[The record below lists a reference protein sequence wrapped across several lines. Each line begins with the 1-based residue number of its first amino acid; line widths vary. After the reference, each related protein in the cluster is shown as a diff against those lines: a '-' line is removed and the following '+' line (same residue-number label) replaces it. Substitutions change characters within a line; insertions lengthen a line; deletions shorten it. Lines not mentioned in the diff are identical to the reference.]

1 MNYNEGMISLVIYGV
16 ALHVALA
23 SHASSIVAIAAMKDD
38 QPPRTAAEA
47 HDDPLSPLQAELSQ
61 ALATAPLDNR
71 RLGAAYLQIALAHFQ
86 RGEGDKAKAS
96 AAKALSCAEVLK
108 TKAGQE
114 LEADSHA
121 LLGRL
126 LRTNGDLDAADPHY
140 RRVCELR
147 KQLAG
152 PKDISVAIS
161 RDNLALLLGAM
172 GQLDEAEKEHRA
184 AMGMIKTIT
193 GANSIDYAKAEAN
206 LASTMQQREQPDLVK
221 VTALFRDAVRIFES
235 QKPSDPAMLGFTLD
249 NLGGAEYAAGDFRSS
264 EASRRRAL
272 DVLSKHFGADHPE
285 TATCEHN
292 LALVLLETEPPKR
305 EEAMRLLQHAER
317 VQRETLGATHPN
329 TRSTARAIKE
339 LADEMDD
346 GKMDEKQLLFWVRL
360 EKLPNPTPEEYDT
373 TEQIVRDV
381 KSVSTDPDA
390 VARLLRACIGDS
402 PDGHILRAFGVYKT
416 AMVPYYK
423 ALNARF
429 GPDTD
434 AGFTLGLPREIKQVK
449 LLADPEDPASG
460 FWFLEVALEE
470 PKDPLI
476 LVIGPGERGPGK
488 GFNLGAGPIAKQ
500 SRDRVSAAGMLLVSI
515 DPEFLGDKAA
525 LAKFADSEAKDV
537 ATGKYANRNDAK
549 DALLKHLLDEHATKL
564 NEIPPDI
571 KKRYMRNGS
580 GSEPK

>member
-1 MNYNEGMISLVIYGV
+1 MVNMVICGV
-16 ALHVALA
+16 ALQVALA
-23 SHASSIVAIAAMKDD
+23 SHASSIVAIAALKDD

-61 ALATAPLDNR
+61 ALATVPLDNR
-71 RLGAAYLQIALAHFQ
+71 RLGAAYLQIAIAHFQ

-96 AAKALSCAEVLK
+96 AAKALSCAEGLK

-126 LRTNGDLDAADPHY
+126 LRTNGDLDAAEPHY

-147 KQLAG
+147 QQLAG
-152 PKDISVAIS
+152 PKDFSVAIS
-161 RDNLALLLGAM
+161 KDNLAVLLGAM
-172 GQLDEAEKEHRA
+172 GRLDEAEKEHRA
-184 AMGMIKTIT
+184 AMGLIKTIA

-206 LASTMQQREQPDLVK
+206 LACTMQQREQPDLDE
-221 VTALFRDAVRIFES
+221 VTALFRDAVRIYES
-235 QKPSDPAMLGFTLD
+235 PKSSDPEMLGFTLD

-264 EASRRRAL
+264 EATRRRAL

-292 LALVLLETEPPKR
+292 LALVLLKTEPPRR
-305 EEAMRLLQHAER
+305 EEAMKLLQHAEK
-317 VQRETLGATHPN
+317 VQREILGAAHPN
-329 TRSTARAIKE
+329 TRTTVRAIKSLE
-339 LADEMDD
+339 DEMDD
-346 GKMDEKQLLFWVRL
+346 GKMNEKELLFFVRL
-360 EKLPNPTPEEYDT
+360 TKLPNPAPEQYDT

-381 KSVSTDPDA
+381 KSASTDPDA
-390 VARLLRACIGDS
+390 VGRLLRACVGDS

-416 AMVPYYK
+416 AMAPYYK

-429 GPDTD
+429 GPDLD

-460 FWFLEVALEE
+460 FWFLEVALEDPKE
-470 PKDPLI
+470 PLT
-476 LVIGPGERGPGK
+476 LLIGPGERGPGK
-488 GFNLGAGPIAKQ
+488 GFTLGAGTIANR
-500 SRDRVSAAGMLLVSI
+500 SRDRVMTAGVLLASI

-525 LAKFADSEAKDV
+525 LATFADSEAKDV
-537 ATGKYANRNDAK
+537 AAGKYANRNDAK
-549 DALLKHLLDEHATKL
+549 DALLTHLLDEHATKL

-571 KKRYMRNGS
+571 KKRYMRNGA